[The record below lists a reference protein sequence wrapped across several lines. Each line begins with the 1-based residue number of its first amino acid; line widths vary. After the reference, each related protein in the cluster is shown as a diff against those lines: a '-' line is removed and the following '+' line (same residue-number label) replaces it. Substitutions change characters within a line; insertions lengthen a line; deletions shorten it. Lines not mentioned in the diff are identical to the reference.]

1 MSRHLQTDNT
11 NYRVPSVE
19 RAMAII
25 DRLAAHPGS
34 NLSQLATHLGVT
46 VNGVFRICQVLV
58 SLGHLD
64 RDDHDKTYRLSPK
77 LLSLGHQSM
86 ASNSLV
92 GASIDLLRL
101 LRDEIGE
108 TAAIASRSGAV
119 GVVLECLPAM
129 QPFHFRLEPGTR
141 FTLYST
147 APGKALLAFLPEQER
162 VRLCGQQEMASF
174 TPRTITTKEALETE
188 LTLVRQQ
195 GWAGDLAEE
204 IEGCHCVGA
213 PVFDQRHYPV
223 GAIWVTGPANR
234 LESRRFPEV
243 GERVIACARSISRRL
258 SGEVTDGPLPVP
270 QEKKQARP
278 KDVRPR
284 R

>member
-1 MSRHLQTDNT
+1 MARQNKTKTDST

-34 NLSQLATHLGVT
+34 NLSQLAAHLGVT

-64 RDDHDKTYRLSPK
+64 RDEHDKTYRLSPK

-92 GASIDLLRL
+92 GVSVDLLRL
-101 LRDEIGE
+101 LRDEVGE
-108 TAAIASRSGAV
+108 TAAIATRSGTV

-141 FTLYST
+141 FELYSS
-147 APGKALLAFLPEQER
+147 APGKALLAFLPEPER
-162 VRLCGQQEMASF
+162 ARQCRQLDLVGS
-174 TPRTITTKEALETE
+174 TPRTITTLAGLEAE
-188 LTLVRQQ
+188 LQLVRRQ
-195 GWAGDLAEE
+195 GWAVDLAEK
-204 IEGCHCVGA
+204 IEGCHCIGA
-213 PVFDQRHYPV
+213 PVFDQRRYPV
-223 GAIWVTGPANR
+223 GAIWVCGPANR
-234 LESRRFPEV
+234 LESGRFPQV
-243 GERVIACARSISRRL
+243 AERVVACARAISRRL
-258 SGEVTDGPLPVP
+258 SGEEVEPP
-270 QEKKQARP
+270 EKE
-278 KDVRPR
+278 
-284 R
+284 